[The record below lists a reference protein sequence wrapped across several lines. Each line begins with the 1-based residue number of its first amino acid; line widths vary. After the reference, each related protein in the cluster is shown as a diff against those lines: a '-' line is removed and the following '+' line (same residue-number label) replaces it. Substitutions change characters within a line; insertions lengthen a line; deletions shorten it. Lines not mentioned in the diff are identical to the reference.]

1 MKDLIYPFLLVS
13 QLQVA
18 EAVEHNSGFFGFL
31 PDWLDTLLSMIALV
45 MVPVIVVVVFVA
57 MGGKTFRLIWYVIS
71 LQPLR
76 RWLTRK
82 RLQDQECPS
91 DDTDHLQK
99 VFFMGE
105 SRFRKI
111 LRFPV

>member
-1 MKDLIYPFLLVS
+1 MDTVVIDQRHARLFSLPYQEDIVRTDV
-13 QLQVA
+13 QM
-18 EAVEHNSGFFGFL
+18 EITGF
-31 PDWLDTLLSMIALV
+31 M
-45 MVPVIVVVVFVA
+45 
-57 MGGKTFRLIWYVIS
+57 
-71 LQPLR
+71 
-76 RWLTRK
+76 K